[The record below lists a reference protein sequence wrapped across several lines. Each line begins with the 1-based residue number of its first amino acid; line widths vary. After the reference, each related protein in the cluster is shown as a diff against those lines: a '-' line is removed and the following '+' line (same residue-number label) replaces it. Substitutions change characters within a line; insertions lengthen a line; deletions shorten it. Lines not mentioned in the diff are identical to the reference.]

1 LATLK
6 KQELL
11 ATDYFSRVKGITDNL
26 AAAGEPLRDDEIIAY
41 RLTGLLKEYDSL
53 VTSVTTRAKPMSLS
67 DIYTNQLSFEMH
79 IIQR

>member
-11 ATDYFSRVKGITDNL
+11 AIDYFSRVNGITDNL
-26 AAAGEPLRDDEIIAY
+26 AIAGEPLRDDEIIAY

-53 VTSVTTRAKPMSLS
+53 VTSVTTHAKPMSLS